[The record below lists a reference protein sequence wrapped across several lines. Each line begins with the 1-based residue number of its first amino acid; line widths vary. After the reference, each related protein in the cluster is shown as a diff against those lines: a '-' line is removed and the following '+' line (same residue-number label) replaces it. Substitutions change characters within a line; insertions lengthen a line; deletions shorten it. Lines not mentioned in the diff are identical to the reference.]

1 MTYQTLKLIKNV
13 SSSKKK
19 TVIVAPLNWGL
30 GHATRCIPIVQA
42 LEAEGATVIL
52 ASDGGAL
59 DLLRR
64 EFPHLRALELPAY
77 NIRYPFRSMVLSI
90 AVQGHKILRGGI
102 LEYFWL
108 KNFLKKEKIDA
119 VISDNRF
126 GFFNRSVHSIF
137 MTHQVQ
143 ILMPIRFLQPLVN
156 AINHFFIRRF
166 DALWVPDNQWNK
178 NLAAD
183 LAHGL
188 CVERLSKKIKTHYL
202 GILSRMTYF
211 STEIK
216 YRAIIVLSGPEPQRT
231 YLEEKIWDQ
240 LEKIILDNKGTPEE
254 KSGQTP
260 HYLNTFCFVRGV
272 ANRNFKESQRRE
284 HAQIEVHDVLTATDL
299 NQKIMESAAVICRSG
314 YSSLMDLAA
323 LQKRAVLIPTPG
335 QTEQEYLADAL
346 ARQNRF
352 ICQQQKVL
360 NLENALS
367 ELPKTIGFSDFKQED
382 VGKNETLQEVVRE
395 LLEF

>member
-13 SSSKKK
+13 SLTKKK

-30 GHATRCIPIVQA
+30 GHATRCIPIIQA

-90 AVQGHKILRGGI
+90 AVQGHKILRGCI

-108 KNFLKKEKIDA
+108 KSFLKKEKIDV

-126 GFFNRSVHSIF
+126 GFFNRSVQSIF

-143 ILMPIRFLQPLVN
+143 ILIPIHFLQPLVN
-156 AINHFFIRRF
+156 ALNHFFICRF
-166 DALWVPDNQWNK
+166 DALWIPDSRGNK
-178 NLAAD
+178 NLAGD

-188 CVERLSKKIKTHYL
+188 YVERLSKKIKTNYL
-202 GILSRMTYF
+202 GILSRMKYY

-216 YRAIIVLSGPEPQRT
+216 YCAIIVLSGPEPQRT

-240 LEKIILDNKGTPEE
+240 LEKITLDNKGTP
-254 KSGQTP
+254 Q
-260 HYLNTFCFVRGV
+260 YLNTFCLVRGV
-272 ANRNFKESQRRE
+272 SSQGFKESKRRE
-284 HAQIEVHDVLTATDL
+284 HAKIEVHNVLTATDL

-314 YSSLMDLAA
+314 YSSLMDLVA
-323 LQKRAVLIPTPG
+323 LQKRAILIPTPG
-335 QTEQEYLADAL
+335 QTEQVYLADAL
-346 ARQNRF
+346 AQQNRF
-352 ICQQQKVL
+352 ICQQQDML

-367 ELPKTIGFSDFKQED
+367 ELPKTIGFIDFAQED
-382 VGKNETLQEVVRE
+382 FGKNDTLQEVVRE

>member
-1 MTYQTLKLIKNV
+1 MTYQTLKRIKNV
-13 SSSKKK
+13 SLTEKK
-19 TVIVAPLNWGL
+19 TVIVASLNWGL
-30 GHATRCIPIVQA
+30 GHATRCIPIIQA

-108 KNFLKKEKIDA
+108 KSFLKKEKIDA

-126 GFFNRSVHSIF
+126 GFFNRSVQSIF

-143 ILMPIRFLQPLVN
+143 ILIPIRFLQPLVN
-156 AINHFFIRRF
+156 AVNHFFIRRF
-166 DALWVPDNQWNK
+166 DALWIPDNQGNK
-178 NLAAD
+178 NLASD
-183 LAHGL
+183 LAHGFF
-188 CVERLSKKIKTHYL
+188 VEKLSKKIKTHYL

-231 YLEEKIWDQ
+231 YLEEKIWRQ
-240 LEKIILDNKGTPEE
+240 LEKIILDDKETPEE
-254 KSGQTP
+254 KSGQAP
-260 HYLNTFCFVRGV
+260 QYLNTFCLVRGV
-272 ANRNFKESQRRE
+272 SDKDFKESQMRE
-284 HAQIEVHDVLTATDL
+284 HDQIEMHGVLTATDL

-314 YSSLMDLAA
+314 YSSLMDLVA
-323 LQKRAVLIPTPG
+323 LQKRAILIPTPG

-346 ARQNRF
+346 AQQNRF
-352 ICQQQKVL
+352 ICQQQDVL
-360 NLENALS
+360 NLANALS
-367 ELPKTIGFSDFKQED
+367 ELPKTIGFTDFGKED
-382 VGKNETLQEVVRE
+382 FGKNDTLQEVVRE

>member
-13 SSSKKK
+13 SLTKKK
-19 TVIVAPLNWGL
+19 TVIVASLNWGL
-30 GHATRCIPIVQA
+30 GHATRCIPIIQA
-42 LEAEGATVIL
+42 LEAQGATVIL

-59 DLLRR
+59 DLLQR
-64 EFPHLRALELPAY
+64 EFPHLRALALPAY

-108 KNFLKKEKIDA
+108 KNFLKKEKIDV

-126 GFFNRSVHSIF
+126 GFFNRSVQSIF

-143 ILMPIRFLQPLVN
+143 ILIPIRFLQPIVN
-156 AINHFFIRRF
+156 AFNHFFIRRF
-166 DALWVPDNQWNK
+166 DALWIPDNQGNK
-178 NLAAD
+178 NLAGD

-188 CVERLSKKIKTHYL
+188 CVERLSKKIETHYL
-202 GILSRMTYF
+202 GTLSRMKYF
-211 STEIK
+211 STQIK
-216 YRAIIVLSGPEPQRT
+216 YSAIIVLSGPEPQRT

-240 LEKIILDNKGTPEE
+240 LEKIILDNKGTP
-254 KSGQTP
+254 Q
-260 HYLNTFCFVRGV
+260 YLNTFCLVRGV
-272 ANRNFKESQRRE
+272 ANRNFKENQRRE

-299 NQKIMESAAVICRSG
+299 NKKIMESAAVICRSG
-314 YSSLMDLAA
+314 YSSLMDLVA
-323 LQKRAVLIPTPG
+323 LQKHAVLIPTPG
-335 QTEQEYLADAL
+335 QTEQEYLSSTL
-346 ARQNRF
+346 AQKNRF
-352 ICQQQKVL
+352 ICQQQDVL

-367 ELPKTIGFSDFKQED
+367 ELPQTVGFTDFGKED
-382 VGKNETLQEVVRE
+382 FGKNDTLQEVVRE

>member
-1 MTYQTLKLIKNV
+1 
-13 SSSKKK
+13 
-19 TVIVAPLNWGL
+19 L
-30 GHATRCIPIVQA
+30 GHATRCIPIIQA
-42 LEAEGATVIL
+42 LEREGVTVIL

-77 NIRYPFRSMVLSI
+77 NIRYPFRSMLLSI

-108 KNFLKKEKIDA
+108 KNFLKKEKIDV

-126 GFFNRSVHSIF
+126 GFFNHSVQSIF

-143 ILMPIRFLQPLVN
+143 ILIPIGFLQPIVN
-156 AINHFFIRRF
+156 AVNHFFIRRF
-166 DALWVPDNQWNK
+166 DALWIPDSQGNK
-178 NLAAD
+178 NLAGD

-188 CVERLSKKIKTHYL
+188 YVEKLSKKIKTHYL

-231 YLEEKIWDQ
+231 YLEEKIWRQ
-240 LEKIILDNKGTPEE
+240 LEKIILENKETP
-254 KSGQTP
+254 Q
-260 HYLNTFCFVRGV
+260 YLNTFCLVRGV
-272 ANRNFKESQRRE
+272 SNRNFKEIQSRE
-284 HAQIEVHDVLTATDL
+284 HDQIEMHGVLTATDL

-314 YSSLMDLAA
+314 YSSLMDLVA
-323 LQKRAVLIPTPG
+323 LQKRAILIPTPG

-346 ARQNRF
+346 AQRNRF
-352 ICQQQKVL
+352 ICQQQDVL

-367 ELPKTIGFSDFKQED
+367 ELPKTVGFTDFGKED
-382 VGKNETLQEVVRE
+382 FGKNDTLQEVVRE

>member
-13 SSSKKK
+13 SLTKKK

-30 GHATRCIPIVQA
+30 GHATRCIPIIQA

-77 NIRYPFRSMVLSI
+77 NIRYPFRSMMLSI
-90 AVQGHKILRGGI
+90 AVQGHKILRGCI

-108 KNFLKKEKIDA
+108 KKLLKKEKIDA

-126 GFFNRSVHSIF
+126 GFFNRSVHSVF

-143 ILMPIRFLQPLVN
+143 ILIPIRFLQPLVN
-156 AINHFFIRRF
+156 AVNHFFIRRF
-166 DALWVPDNQWNK
+166 DALWIPDSQGNK
-178 NLAAD
+178 NLAGD

-188 CVERLSKKIKTHYL
+188 YVERLSKKIKTHYL
-202 GILSRMTYF
+202 GTLSRMTYF
-211 STEIK
+211 STETK
-216 YRAIIVLSGPEPQRT
+216 YRAVIVLSGPEPQRT
-231 YLEEKIWDQ
+231 YLEEKIWGQ
-240 LEKIILDNKGTPEE
+240 LEKIILDNKETPEE
-254 KSGQTP
+254 KSGQAP
-260 HYLNTFCFVRGV
+260 QYLNTFCLVRGV
-272 ANRNFKESQRRE
+272 ANTSFGESQRRE
-284 HAQIEVHDVLTATDL
+284 HAQIEVHDVLITTDL

-314 YSSLMDLAA
+314 YSSLMDLVT
-323 LQKRAVLIPTPG
+323 LRKRAILIPTPG
-335 QTEQEYLADAL
+335 QTEQAYLAETL
-346 ARQNRF
+346 GNQNRF
-352 ICQQQKVL
+352 ICQQQNAL

-367 ELPKTIGFSDFKQED
+367 ELPKTIGFTDFGQED
-382 VGKNETLQEVVRE
+382 FGKNETLQEVVRE